1 MTIWIYFAQ
10 DYFFIF
16 CSGVIDMEE
25 DDDEDADL
33 PPTPKRMKCMSCEFF
48 DF

>member
-25 DDDEDADL
+25 DDDEDEEDTDL
-33 PPTPKRMKCMSCEFF
+33 PNKAYVV
-48 DF
+48 

>member
-1 MTIWIYFAQ
+1 MTICIDVVAQ
-10 DYFFIF
+10 HCFLFFE
-16 CSGVIDMEE
+16 GVIDMEE
-25 DDDEDADL
+25 DDDETDL